1 MAFITNFFLLCL
13 LKCNLA
19 NVKNKYVIL
28 RHLGDMCLFT
38 SARINRI
45 SPCCLKITY
54 IHTRII
60 RKRLHPRNNIY
71 VRSVDYTWLFL
82 TTQRI
87 RFWNLE
93 SPKCIFSPFWGR
105 FQMTTSTIE
114 VILTTHNICFQP
126 LVCIDIGCWAG
137 LNFWMT
143 RYDSIHFQDIYI
155 HLTFWSNLI
164 SFIFKLTFGF
174 NSMQQHGAGRKHYRS
189 AGLDAN
195 KILKLAR
202 YIPKCKYDRITC
214 DWSCALKLQTMF
226 YTFQI

>member
-93 SPKCIFSPFWGR
+93 SPKCIFSPFWGSDSNHPQHLFPAAR
-105 FQMTTSTIE
+105 LHWYWLLGWFE
-114 VILTTHNICFQP
+114 LLNDP
-126 LVCIDIGCWAG
+126 LRLDT
-137 LNFWMT
+137 FS
-143 RYDSIHFQDIYI
+143 RYLYSPDF
-155 HLTFWSNLI
+155 
-164 SFIFKLTFGF
+164 
-174 NSMQQHGAGRKHYRS
+174 
-189 AGLDAN
+189 
-195 KILKLAR
+195 LK
-202 YIPKCKYDRITC
+202 
-214 DWSCALKLQTMF
+214 
-226 YTFQI
+226 